1 MRQLYSSACVV
12 LLSLVVSLAPATAF
26 GGKKKS
32 APPQATA
39 KSSEQTKSETKDV
52 TPSLDEVLAQPVQQQ
67 PLQGTV
73 EHSGAVDA
81 ASGEPLQGKTDA
93 LGDDALKGSVT
104 DSGAIGGIPLTPKQD
119 KSPVLKG
126 NASLLDGKLSEDP
139 DLQDREL
146 MIEWDRWRNRFLRAI
161 QLQVQASINNP
172 DDFDEPRPQPKVYYD
187 PRRGR
192 TIIQHQPRFPLGTEA
207 TFTVDVTPDKRI
219 KNLAIVHSSGQPG
232 YDRAVL
238 EGIRALEG
246 TSLLTYPAGS
256 HRKVVNEVA
265 TIRASTS
272 SDYQYQHFGDVERVR
287 DQ

>member
-12 LLSLVVSLAPATAF
+12 LLSIVVSVAPATAF

-32 APPQATA
+32 AQPQATA

-73 EHSGAVDA
+73 EQSGGAEPA
-81 ASGEPLQGKTDA
+81 GGEPLQGKTDA
-93 LGDDALKGSVT
+93 RGEDALKGSAT
-104 DSGAIGGIPLTPKQD
+104 DSGAVGGVPLTPKQD
-119 KSPVLKG
+119 KNPVLKG
-126 NASLLDGKLSEDP
+126 NASLLDGKVSEDP

-146 MIEWDRWRNRFLRAI
+146 MVEWDRWRNRFLRAI
-161 QLQVQASINNP
+161 QLQVQASVNNP
-172 DDFDEPRPQPKVYYD
+172 DDWDDTAPRRKMVYD
-187 PRRGR
+187 PVRRVV
-192 TIIQHQPRFPLGTEA
+192 IVQPRFPLGTEA

-219 KNLAIVHSSGQPG
+219 KNLAILHSSGQPA

-238 EGIRALEG
+238 DGIRALEG

-287 DQ
+287 Q